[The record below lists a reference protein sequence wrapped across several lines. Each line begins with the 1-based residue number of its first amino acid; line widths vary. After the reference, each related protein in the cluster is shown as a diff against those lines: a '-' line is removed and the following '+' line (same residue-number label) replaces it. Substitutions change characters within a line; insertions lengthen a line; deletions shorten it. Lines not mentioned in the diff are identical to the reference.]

1 MWLTMLR
8 TGKPMVL
15 ANLMLIAA
23 FLIFVLSSFAPVRL
37 GGVLWALTIF
47 GCLIADLVF
56 LPALMKTRLFSSSA
70 LGKELKAAVGKV
82 ESDRA
87 SVAESRTLSEDIS
100 AGADSSAS
108 R

>member
-23 FLIFVLSSFAPVRL
+23 FLIFVLSSFAPVRV

-56 LPALMKTRLFSSSA
+56 LPALMKTRLFSSAA
-70 LGKELKAAVGKV
+70 LGGELKAAGGKV
-82 ESDRA
+82 EDDGA
-87 SVAESRTLSEDIS
+87 TLAES
-100 AGADSSAS
+100 
-108 R
+108 